1 MSFVSLTQL
10 WWTHIESQME
20 KLLELVETQNELLRE
35 LIRTV
40 IENAP
45 ERDED
50 GVSAGSTSC

>member
-1 MSFVSLTQL
+1 MSEVDPIVVD
-10 WWTHIESQME
+10 HIESQME

-50 GVSAGSTSC
+50 GAD